1 MKIYTKGGDGGETSL
16 FDGERVSKSHR
27 RVSAYGDVDELNACI
42 GVARAEM
49 AGDAR
54 LADIDAALSGVQR
67 DLFALGAVLADPR
80 RDVDQPAALASVQ
93 VPFDEGRAAELEI
106 AIDRWEVELPALTNF
121 ILPGG
126 ARAAA
131 ALHVART
138 VSRRAERQVVD
149 LVASGAGHPCAI
161 VYLNRISD
169 FLFVASRVAN
179 HRLGVAEITWSA
191 RS

>member
-16 FDGERVSKSHR
+16 FDGERVAKSHR
-27 RVSAYGDVDELNACI
+27 RVAAYGDVDELNACL
-42 GVARAEM
+42 GVARSEM
-49 AGDAR
+49 ADEPR
-54 LADIDAALSGVQR
+54 LADIDEALAAVQC

-80 RDVDQPAALASVQ
+80 RDADKSGALARVQ
-93 VPFDEGRAAELEI
+93 VPFDEGRAAELEV
-106 AIDRWEVELPALTNF
+106 AIDRWEAELPPLTNF

-126 ARAAA
+126 SRPAA

-138 VSRRAERQVVD
+138 VSRRAERNVVD
-149 LVASGAGHPCAI
+149 LLAAGAGHPCAI
-161 VYLNRISD
+161 VYLNRLSD

-179 HRLGVAEITWSA
+179 HRLGSAEIIWSA